1 MDAIMVKE
9 ILEEIKK
16 ITIECDSSFDSNEMD
31 EFDALEHFQRYHE
44 KIMSLLGIVSTH
56 EI

>member
-1 MDAIMVKE
+1 MMKE

-56 EI
+56 EREL